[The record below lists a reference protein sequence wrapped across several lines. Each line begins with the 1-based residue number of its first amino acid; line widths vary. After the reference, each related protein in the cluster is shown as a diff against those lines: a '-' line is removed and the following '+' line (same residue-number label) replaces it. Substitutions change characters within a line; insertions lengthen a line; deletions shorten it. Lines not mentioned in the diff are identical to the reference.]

1 MIIPISF
8 RERFFGLPNPLGGN
22 FAPSTVGAPEL
33 THPVDYSIFKK
44 TKDEKKETKIVKN
57 WHKEKLRE
65 AYPDG
70 VGKHLNVPSQSLS
83 DKSILI

>member
-1 MIIPISF
+1 MVQIISF
-8 RERFFGLPNPLGGN
+8 RDRFLGLPNPIGGTY
-22 FAPSTVGAPEL
+22 APSTIGSPKFVN
-33 THPVDYSIFKK
+33 PVDYSIFKK
-44 TKDEKKETKIVKN
+44 TKEEKKEAKIIKN